1 MRINGKLR
9 LLAAFASV
17 ACATTVLAACSTSN
31 TSGTGAQT
39 RVNGGTAT
47 VALTPGEQF
56 NYIFPL
62 LNTENAVGANLE
74 YSEYL
79 MWRPLYWFGGPGYVG
94 LDAKY
99 SLADPATI
107 TSSPGHTTATIQLKS
122 YRWSDGAPVT
132 SRDVQFWFNL
142 LVANKTNF
150 WGYTPGEFPDNVS
163 AFKILS
169 PSRFSLTFKG
179 TDSSTWLYNQ
189 LGLLI
194 PLPAQAWDKESPNGP
209 VGNYDRTPAGALAVG
224 NFLLGQNKIL
234 STYATNPLWQVVDGP
249 FRLTSYSASTGDA
262 TYVRNPRYSG
272 PATGSIHALRV
283 LSFTSDDAEFD
294 SLLAAGGISYGYLP
308 FNDAAQVA
316 RVTADGYSVAPWP
329 TWGITYM
336 SMNFASPQVGA
347 IFSQLYVRQ
356 AMQHLIN
363 QAGFI
368 SAFLQGYGNPTYGPV
383 PLVPNSPFVSPEEK
397 TNPYPYDPAA
407 ATALLREHGWKIVSH
422 GADVCMRP
430 GRSLTECGAGIAAG
444 QKLVFQ
450 LQYSTGTTGVD
461 EEVASLQS
469 TFSLAGIDIVPS
481 GAPFGTV
488 VGNDVPCTHSGCW
501 ELNYYGQ
508 GWYFDPGYNDPDG
521 SVLFEGGG
529 VDNGGSYNSSIAN
542 TLIDNLESGGNHALY
557 QYEDYIAKQLPM
569 LWLPQFD
576 VQISAVSD
584 KLQGTNP
591 QDPDG
596 NLYPENWYFVK

>member
-1 MRINGKLR
+1 
-9 LLAAFASV
+9 
-17 ACATTVLAACSTSN
+17 
-31 TSGTGAQT
+31 
-39 RVNGGTAT
+39 
-47 VALTPGEQF
+47 
-56 NYIFPL
+56 
-62 LNTENAVGANLE
+62 
-74 YSEYL
+74 
-79 MWRPLYWFGGPGYVG
+79 
-94 LDAKY
+94 
-99 SLADPATI
+99 
-107 TSSPGHTTATIQLKS
+107 
-122 YRWSDGAPVT
+122 
-132 SRDVQFWFNL
+132 
-142 LVANKTNF
+142 
-150 WGYTPGEFPDNVS
+150 
-163 AFKILS
+163 
-169 PSRFSLTFKG
+169 
-179 TDSSTWLYNQ
+179 
-189 LGLLI
+189 
-194 PLPAQAWDKESPNGP
+194 
-209 VGNYDRTPAGALAVG
+209 
-224 NFLLGQNKIL
+224 
-234 STYATNPLWQVVDGP
+234 
-249 FRLTSYSASTGDA
+249 
-262 TYVRNPRYSG
+262 
-272 PATGSIHALRV
+272 
-283 LSFTSDDAEFD
+283 
-294 SLLAAGGISYGYLP
+294 
-308 FNDAAQVA
+308 
-316 RVTADGYSVAPWP
+316 
-329 TWGITYM
+329 
-336 SMNFASPQVGA
+336 
-347 IFSQLYVRQ
+347 
-356 AMQHLIN
+356 
-363 QAGFI
+363 
-368 SAFLQGYGNPTYGPV
+368 
-383 PLVPNSPFVSPEEK
+383 VPNSSFVSPQER

-488 VGNDVPCTHSGCW
+488 VGNDIPCTHSGCW